1 MKTIFKKTASNLFP
15 APLLM
20 LLLFALVLNLS
31 SCVSPPE
38 LEKKKAELA
47 EAKQKLIE
55 LTDKVHK
62 LESEI
67 ASKDPAKANEMKTLV
82 VATIQIAPSEMNH
95 YVQMQGTI
103 DAVNNVQVNAKMG
116 GVVTKVYV
124 REGQSVK
131 PGQVLAETDASTM
144 YAGLD
149 EAKTQLDLAT
159 TVYEKQARL
168 WEQKIGSEIQYINA
182 KSNKEAVENRIK
194 TLKSQI
200 ALTRITS
207 PIAGVVDQVN
217 VKEGE
222 MAAPGYGVFKVVNS
236 SDLKATA
243 KVADSYLEMIDE
255 GKSLEVYLPDL
266 NQRFQ
271 SNISFVSRNVDPV
284 TRTFGIEAK
293 IPGSPKIR
301 PNMIAVLNI
310 NDLTL
315 KNVIVIDENLIQNTE
330 KGKMLFVKGT
340 KDGKLIGVER
350 IVETGLSYGG
360 KVEIKKGLLSGD
372 ELITAGGEDL
382 VNGQPITIENN
393 ASKK

>member
-1 MKTIFKKTASNLFP
+1 
-15 APLLM
+15 M